1 MKRLIFIGGAM
12 GVGKT
17 ATARALQNRLQPA
30 AMLDGDW
37 CWDIRPFTVNDGTK
51 EMVQQNITFLL
62 RQFLHSPACDTVI
75 FSWVMDH
82 REIAEEL
89 LRRIGPETLRE
100 TEVHWFSLTCSPET
114 LERHIRGDIEKGLR
128 KESDIERSIAR
139 LPLYDKLPSVLIPV
153 DGITAEEAADAI
165 IQRMNAE

>member
-1 MKRLIFIGGAM
+1 M
-12 GVGKT
+12 
-17 ATARALQNRLQPA
+17 
-30 AMLDGDW
+30 
-37 CWDIRPFTVNDGTK
+37 
-51 EMVQQNITFLL
+51 
-62 RQFLHSPACDTVI
+62 
-75 FSWVMDH
+75 
-82 REIAEEL
+82 
-89 LRRIGPETLRE
+89 
-100 TEVHWFSLTCSPET
+100 HWFSLTCSPET